1 MKADLNQKLIDL
13 IDMLKLSEA
22 PIPQEILDKVN
33 SGVFEQIQCGD
44 LWITPHGVW
53 PVNEVPEYLEFYGYE
68 NIDVETMA
76 KALDAMAETEVPLS
90 VWAEFSSCVRAAADE
105 QIKSDARFKVNFTHV
120 KNPARKAS
128 KCTNNKQS
136 QNKSSQV
143 KKLAKSKLPRSFM
156 TTAQVAMMKTFTRT
170 SCHRT
175 TRRTDSVQLWM
186 TTTVSGTTGT
196 SRL

>member
-68 NIDVETMA
+68 NIGCDGGNRSAVIGVGWIFQ
-76 KALDAMAETEVPLS
+76 LCQ
-90 VWAEFSSCVRAAADE
+90 SSG
-105 QIKSDARFKVNFTHV
+105 
-120 KNPARKAS
+120 
-128 KCTNNKQS
+128 
-136 QNKSSQV
+136 
-143 KKLAKSKLPRSFM
+143 
-156 TTAQVAMMKTFTRT
+156 
-170 SCHRT
+170 
-175 TRRTDSVQLWM
+175 RRTNQIGRPIQSELHP
-186 TTTVSGTTGT
+186 
-196 SRL
+196 R